1 MPYVIKV
8 AIPFDRDST
17 IRDIKVYGARLM
29 EVRYIPGYPTWS
41 EEQPD
46 SGSTEDELHPHGA
59 QLIFET
65 DVKEAW
71 VTVGNTTYTNAT
83 WVEEDE
89 ELAS

>member
-8 AIPFDRDST
+8 AVPFDRDSS

-29 EVRYIPGYPTWS
+29 EVRYIPGYPILS
-41 EEQPD
+41 EEQRD
-46 SGSTEDELHPHGA
+46 SGSAGDELHPHGA
-59 QLIFET
+59 QLVFET

-71 VTVGNTTYTNAT
+71 VTVGNTTYENVT

-89 ELAS
+89 KLAS